1 MAFLKPWEPHSMVQ
15 PVVVVSPSAAAGRA
29 DGQRRGARGTRP
41 SSRASS
47 TPRPRPRR
55 LRRPG
60 KLFDVG
66 GASVSHF
73 MLRQPLR
80 KNESVLTWRSGV
92 LGISAPYLMKYQKF
106 SQIAPLLG
114 THDLGSSHSAT
125 TDDRSKDPE
134 KLTSHLSTHI
144 SNMHGARADWSP
156 RLGMCTTPPTTKTDK

>member
-1 MAFLKPWEPHSMVQ
+1 MVQ

-106 SQIAPLLG
+106 SQIPPLVG
-114 THDLGSSHSAT
+114 THDLGWSQAMVQGVISTLRSAAPRRDSSLARI
-125 TDDRSKDPE
+125 RSVMRRGDIGHAAGFA
-134 KLTSHLSTHI
+134 L
-144 SNMHGARADWSP
+144 RADAASP
-156 RLGMCTTPPTTKTDK
+156 